1 MKKGILAM
9 LILFSFAAFAEK
21 THEKTAKLEK
31 DAYCK
36 APKSHGDYKK
46 INDKDSRVD
55 IDFENCVFDGEN
67 YENAKVGILIQ
78 DKDKFENFLKKYKFM
93 HLKSGKDLVNKD
105 GNFFY
110 SGSWAFSND
119 KSYPNLNN
127 NNNQNNNK
135 NVKTAP
141 VKK

>member
-36 APKSHGDYKK
+36 TPKSH
-46 INDKDSRVD
+46 
-55 IDFENCVFDGEN
+55 GEN

-127 NNNQNNNK
+127 NNNKNNNK

>member
-78 DKDKFENFLKKYKFM
+78 DKDKFENFLKKYKIKFQM
-93 HLKSGKDLVNKD
+93 GGNDYGKSYKRYEYNGSCGKISNYCASIDEIWAWMCWMYYFEC
-105 GNFFY
+105 GNFR
-110 SGSWAFSND
+110 
-119 KSYPNLNN
+119 
-127 NNNQNNNK
+127 
-135 NVKTAP
+135 
-141 VKK
+141 